1 MENFQFLRA
10 IPLFSRVYEDHLLQL
25 LKVVRE
31 KKFKKGSVIFSAD
44 ESGETIFI
52 VKSGLVKICVA
63 SKGKEKT
70 LGLLKE
76 GDYFGEM
83 AILSGEVRSATAEV
97 LEDAQVLMIY
107 KRDFVHILQ
116 KNPDMSHKIIYMLI
130 QRLREA
136 DQQIEELTFRDA
148 KHRTL
153 EALKDLVQKH
163 GKQTRIPGKKLL
175 PLSQE
180 EVANFA
186 GVSRETANR
195 VLNDLEEKKILTM
208 KRQKITVDIEKLKV
222 KI

>member
-1 MENFQFLRA
+1 MENYQFLKT
-10 IPLFSRVYEDHLLQL
+10 IPLFSRVYDDHMLQL
-25 LKVVRE
+25 LKVLHE
-31 KKFKKGSVIFSAD
+31 KKFKKGSVIFTAN
-44 ESGETIFI
+44 EAGETIYI

-70 LGLLKE
+70 LSLLKE

-83 AILSGEVRSATAEV
+83 AILSGETRSATAEV

-107 KRDFVHILQ
+107 KRDFIHILQ
-116 KNPDMSHKIIYMLI
+116 KNPDMSHKIIYTLI

-148 KHRTL
+148 KHRIL

-163 GKQTRIPGKKLL
+163 SKQTRTPGKKLL
-175 PLSQE
+175 SLSQE

-186 GVSRETANR
+186 GVSRETASR
-195 VLNDLEEKKILTM
+195 VLNDLEEKKVLAM
-208 KRQKITVDIEKLKV
+208 KRRKITVDTERLNKAV
-222 KI
+222 